1 MLDLTMEQRTFRI
14 TVAYDGTAY
23 EGWQLQPARATIQG
37 SIEAALGAITGGRVV
52 VVGASRTDSGV
63 HARGQVASFSWAATL
78 EPARIPAA
86 INSRLPADIRVLDC
100 IESPRFDAR
109 RDCLRKSYTY
119 TVNTRRIA
127 DPFALRFAAHT
138 PARLDETLLAQAA
151 GCLHGDLDQS
161 AFTLAETLRTLGS
174 RGGTRTVSS
183 AEWAFRGSMAVFT
196 ITADGFLR
204 HSIRTMVGAMIEVG
218 RRRLSL
224 EDLRRAIGTGK
235 RSMLRA
241 PTMPAKG
248 LCLENVE
255 Y

>member
-1 MLDLTMEQRTFRI
+1 MEHRTFRI

-23 EGWQLQPARATIQG
+23 GGWQLQPARYTIQG
-37 SIEAALGAITGGRVV
+37 AIEASLGAITGGRVV

-63 HARGQVASFSWAATL
+63 HARGQVASFSWSAAL

-100 IESPRFDAR
+100 TESPGFDAR
-109 RDCLRKSYTY
+109 RDCRRKTYTY

-138 PARLDETLLAQAA
+138 PHRLDANLMAQAA
-151 GCLHGDLDQS
+151 QYLRGDIDQS
-161 AFTLAETLRTLGS
+161 AFTLAETLRTLGP

-183 AEWAFRGSMAVFT
+183 VEWDFRGSMGVFT

-218 RRRLSL
+218 RGRMRL
-224 EDLRRAIGTGK
+224 EELRLAIRAGK
-235 RSMLRA
+235 RSALRA

-248 LCLENVE
+248 LCLESVE